1 MSANGATRGHRRLRA
16 RERLEAE
23 VTGTLAPEAP
33 AEPRGVTWQKLLLGD
48 WSRIV
53 RDPLDVYRI
62 LFVGGAL
69 VWGLSGRPVAVL
81 VAASAILLLARLI
94 DLPRFYDFSLI
105 VVMVLVAWGEVLG
118 LYDSWKGY
126 DNVVHF
132 TVPFLLTG
140 MVYVLLVRLGVLP
153 ELSDLK
159 QVHQKFG
166 FFLTAVMLGMAIG
179 AGWEIVEWSMDE
191 WAGSNLV
198 GSATDTATDLIWDTM
213 GATLSAI
220 VLTLWSLGGH
230 SLRRRP
236 GAALADKRFGSFLT
250 LHSDRCLAESTA
262 KETRWLT
269 RGARH
274 EINTDAPVVGSSE
287 IEIAAAPASPGM
299 SSPRSVGGR
308 AGIPR
313 SSPWLSRE
321 GSTKDRLSAG
331 SQGRARSGPPSRTW
345 RGPPG
350 SPGPARRSA
359 SRRPTSTPSSRA
371 TETRWSGPRSRTKEW
386 SPASSSDASRRCS
399 TARSRRASAPEGRS
413 RAARPQA

>member
-1 MSANGATRGHRRLRA
+1 
-16 RERLEAE
+16 
-23 VTGTLAPEAP
+23 VTGALAPEAHA
-33 AEPRGVTWQKLLLGD
+33 AEPRGLTWQKLFLGD

-53 RDPLDVYRI
+53 RDPLDVYRL
-62 LFVGGAL
+62 LFVAGTI
-69 VWGLSGRPVAVL
+69 VWGLSGRPVAIL
-81 VAASAILLLARLI
+81 VAACAVLLLARLI

-140 MVYVLLVRLGVLP
+140 MFYVLLVRLGVLP

-179 AGWEIVEWSMDE
+179 AGWEIVEWSLDE

-250 LHSDRCLAESTA
+250 LHSHR
-262 KETRWLT
+262 
-269 RGARH
+269 
-274 EINTDAPVVGSSE
+274 PV
-287 IEIAAAPASPGM
+287 AAA
-299 SSPRSVGGR
+299 
-308 AGIPR
+308 
-313 SSPWLSRE
+313 E
-321 GSTKDRLSAG
+321 
-331 SQGRARSGPPSRTW
+331 
-345 RGPPG
+345 
-350 SPGPARRSA
+350 
-359 SRRPTSTPSSRA
+359 
-371 TETRWSGPRSRTKEW
+371 
-386 SPASSSDASRRCS
+386 
-399 TARSRRASAPEGRS
+399 
-413 RAARPQA
+413 